1 MNRAILMGRLT
12 KDPEIKQTQGGT
24 AYVRFTIAVNRRFA
38 KEGQQEADFISC
50 VAWSKTAEFIS
61 KYFHKGNMIA
71 VIGSIQTGG
80 YEKDGS
86 TVYTTDVAVNE
97 AYFTGEKLKDNT
109 SGSMPTLPPSGD
121 FDDFPDVPPDYDED
135 LPF

>member
-1 MNRAILMGRLT
+1 MNKVILMGRLT
-12 KDPEIKQTQGGT
+12 KDPELNQTQSGT
-24 AYVRFTIAVNRRFA
+24 AYVRFTVAVSRRFA
-38 KEGQQEADFISC
+38 KDGQQQADFVSC

-71 VIGSIQTGG
+71 VIGSIQTGS
-80 YEKDGS
+80 YQKDGQ

-97 AYFTGEKLKDNT
+97 VYFTGEKQKDST
-109 SGSMPTLPPSGD
+109 AMPALPPSGG
-121 FDDFPDVPPDYDED
+121 FDDFPDVPLEYDDD